1 MQTKILQ
8 VAAEL
13 KADDEGIVEGYGS
26 IFGNEDSYG
35 DIVAPGAF
43 EETLAEAKASGRL
56 PAMLWQHDPSEP
68 IGVWTDMAE
77 DKRGLRVRGKFADT
91 QRGREA
97 FNLVKMGALSGL
109 SIGYSTVGVE
119 FDDESET
126 RTLTK
131 VKLWEVS
138 PVTFPANDRARITR
152 VKSVDIKTERDFE
165 RFLRDA
171 GFSRTEAKRIARL
184 GFDPSLRD
192 AANESDAVDSISAA
206 LASLKS
212 ITRV

>member
-97 FNLVKMGALSGL
+97 FSLVKMGALSGL

-131 VKLWEVS
+131 VRLWEVS

-184 GFDPSLRD
+184 GFDSSLRD
-192 AANESDAVDSISAA
+192 AASESDAVDSISAA

>member
-1 MQTKILQ
+1 METKILQ

-13 KADDEGIVEGYGS
+13 KADGEGIVEGYGS

-43 EETLAEAKASGRL
+43 EETLAEAKAVGRY

-68 IGVWTDMAE
+68 IGVWTDMTE
-77 DKRGLRVRGKFADT
+77 DSRGLKVRGKFADT
-91 QRGREA
+91 QRGQEA
-97 FNLVKMGALSGL
+97 LALVKMGALTGL
-109 SIGYSTVGVE
+109 SIGYSTVGAE
-119 FDDESET
+119 YDDQAET

-138 PVTFPANDRARITR
+138 PVTFPANDKARITR
-152 VKSVDIKTERDFE
+152 VKSADIKTERDFE

-171 GFSRTEAKRIARL
+171 GFSRTEAKRIACQ
-184 GFDPSLRD
+184 GFDTSLRD
-192 AANESDAVDSISAA
+192 AANASDALDSIKAA
-206 LASLKS
+206 LASLNS
-212 ITRV
+212 ISR

>member
-1 MQTKILQ
+1 METKILQ

-13 KADDEGIVEGYGS
+13 KADGEGIVEGYGS

-43 EETLAEAKASGRL
+43 EETLAEAKAVGRY

-68 IGVWTDMAE
+68 IGVGTDMAE
-77 DKRGLRVRGKFADT
+77 DSRGLKVRGKFADT
-91 QRGREA
+91 QRGQEA
-97 FNLVKMGALSGL
+97 LALVKMGALTGL
-109 SIGYSTVGVE
+109 SIGYSTVGAE
-119 FDDESET
+119 YDDQAET

-138 PVTFPANDRARITR
+138 PVTFPANDKARITR
-152 VKSVDIKTERDFE
+152 VKSADIKTERDFE

-171 GFSRTEAKRIARL
+171 GFSRTEAKRIACQ
-184 GFDPSLRD
+184 GFDTSLRD
-192 AANESDAVDSISAA
+192 AANESDALDSIKAA
-206 LASLKS
+206 LASLNS
-212 ITRV
+212 ISR

>member
-1 MQTKILQ
+1 METKILQ

-13 KADDEGIVEGYGS
+13 KADGEGIVEGYGS

-43 EETLAEAKASGRL
+43 EETLAEAKAVGRY

-77 DKRGLRVRGKFADT
+77 DSRGLKVRGKFADT
-91 QRGREA
+91 QRGQEA
-97 FNLVKMGALSGL
+97 LALVKMGALTGL
-109 SIGYSTVGVE
+109 SIGYSTVGAE
-119 FDDESET
+119 YDDQAET

-138 PVTFPANDRARITR
+138 PVTFPANDKARITR
-152 VKSVDIKTERDFE
+152 VKSADIKTERDLE

-171 GFSRTEAKRIARL
+171 GFSRTEAKRIACQ
-184 GFDPSLRD
+184 GFDTSLRD
-192 AANESDAVDSISAA
+192 AANESDALDSIKAA
-206 LASLKS
+206 LASLNS
-212 ITRV
+212 ISR

>member
-1 MQTKILQ
+1 METKILQ

-13 KADDEGIVEGYGS
+13 KADGEGIVEGYGS

-43 EETLAEAKASGRL
+43 EETLAEAKAVGRY

-77 DKRGLRVRGKFADT
+77 DSRGLKVRGKFADT
-91 QRGREA
+91 QRGQEA
-97 FNLVKMGALSGL
+97 LALVKMGALTGL
-109 SIGYSTVGVE
+109 SIGYSTVGAE
-119 FDDESET
+119 YDDQAET

-138 PVTFPANDRARITR
+138 PVTFPANDKARITR
-152 VKSVDIKTERDFE
+152 VKSADIKTERDFE

-171 GFSRTEAKRIARL
+171 GFSRTEAKRIACQ
-184 GFDPSLRD
+184 GFDTSLRD
-192 AANESDAVDSISAA
+192 AANESDALDSIKAA
-206 LASLKS
+206 LASLNS
-212 ITRV
+212 ISR